1 MGHIPGRGRRRVTTA
16 APPCALLTPVTWAT
30 MAGKPAYPMCTHW
43 SWRGDAAPPF
53 GPPASRAAA
62 RAPGGRGPP
71 PDPRTGALT
80 AQRRT
85 VVVAARLTR
94 ADQAAFG
101 PAEAHRLPDALEPG
115 HEVVS
120 GLGERWLDACVGI
133 EGHTAAGDIAGRRP
147 LPAAQTG
154 SKPSA
159 GIDRA
164 AGAGWERPRT
174 PQISPSVSPDSGAV
188 DRTIGGGSLPA
199 PLCAQKRSLRLGRMR
214 PKRNGA
220 TGFRERSRVRGTRIS
235 TQLRGV

>member
-1 MGHIPGRGRRRVTTA
+1 MLHPPSDPRRL
-16 APPCALLTPVTWAT
+16 APLPEHQADGA
-30 MAGKPAYPMCTHW
+30 
-43 SWRGDAAPPF
+43 
-53 GPPASRAAA
+53 
-62 RAPGGRGPP
+62 PP

-101 PAEAHRLPDALEPG
+101 PAEANRLPDALEPG

-133 EGHTAAGDIAGRRP
+133 EGHTRP
-147 LPAAQTG
+147 ETSPAADLYPPRRRVR
-154 SKPSA
+154 SLPA